1 MVREGSDIDHPCAK
15 DVGYNWFK
23 SPLYLVLVKR
33 EAVNLCMKYT
43 LYFRFGSGTFVIS
56 FFF

>member
-23 SPLYLVLVKR
+23 SSLYLVLVKR
-33 EAVNLCMKYT
+33 EPMREVHWI
-43 LYFRFGSGTFVIS
+43 FVLDLEPL
-56 FFF
+56 